1 MAENERLENEE
12 IEIVE
17 LEDSEGGVI
26 RCVALG
32 TFEIEEGGK
41 MYCAFVEVDDAGVES
56 DDVII
61 LEAKFV
67 DDTKEM
73 LDLAPVMDDDELEK
87 AYNKFLELA
96 GENDAE

>member
-1 MAENERLENEE
+1 MAENEILENDV
-12 IEIVE
+12 IEIIE

-32 TFEIEEGGK
+32 TFELEEGGK

-61 LEAKFV
+61 LEAEYV
-67 DDTKEM
+67 DETEEE
-73 LDLAPVMDDDELEK
+73 LNLTPIMDDDELEK
-87 AYNKFLELA
+87 AYNKFLEIA
-96 GENDAE
+96 GEEDAE

>member
-1 MAENERLENEE
+1 MAENEILENDV
-12 IEIVE
+12 IEIIE

-61 LEAKFV
+61 LEAEYV
-67 DDTKEM
+67 DETEEE
-73 LDLAPVMDDDELEK
+73 LNLTPIMDDDELEK
-87 AYNKFLELA
+87 AYNKFLEIA
-96 GENDAE
+96 GEEDAE